1 MVATDVEKSPAAATE
16 PRRGGHMNGNDSEG
30 IIKFH
35 AEGVKF
41 RLVNIK
47 WSADLEEGKIDR
59 RTDFNHN

>member
-1 MVATDVEKSPAAATE
+1 MEKSP
-16 PRRGGHMNGNDSEG
+16 RRHHRAQTDGHMNGNDSEG

-41 RLVNIK
+41 RLVNIN